1 MYRIVNTEMPDYN
14 NKSQITQIALRSG
27 HGHLLCGLAEIA
39 KIQQNVLIYKIQ
51 NSPQISVS
59 K

>member
-1 MYRIVNTEMPDYN
+1 MPDYN

-51 NSPQISVS
+51 NCPQISVS